1 MLVPRA
7 SSVVMSPNAAHK
19 IDTQES
25 SSIELHA
32 SMQPAVSLLAS
43 AASRPVVVGLT
54 GSIGMGKSTAS
65 SWLKKA
71 GFRVHDADATVHK
84 LYSPDGAAVKPL
96 CMLIPGVEG
105 IHCGVDRAKLSAKLR
120 AGEADLKDVEKIVH
134 PLVAA
139 DRACFLDE
147 AARDGEWLVVLDVPL
162 LLETTDEAARS
173 KLLDSL
179 LVVTAPP
186 QVRAIAHASL
196 CEKL

>member
-1 MLVPRA
+1 M
-7 SSVVMSPNAAHK
+7 
-19 IDTQES
+19 T
-25 SSIELHA
+25 
-32 SMQPAVSLLAS
+32 S
-43 AASRPVVVGLT
+43 AALRPFVIGLT
-54 GSIGMGKSTAS
+54 GSIGMGKSTAV
-65 SWLKKA
+65 SWLRKA
-71 GFRVHDADATVHK
+71 GVRVHDADATVHR
-84 LYSPDGAAVKPL
+84 LYSPGGAAVKPL
-96 CMLIPGVEG
+96 SVLIPGVEAVDGG
-105 IHCGVDRAKLSAKLR
+105 IDRAKLSAKLR
-120 AGEADLKDVEKIVH
+120 AGEANLKDVEKIVH

-139 DRACFLDE
+139 DRDYFLDE